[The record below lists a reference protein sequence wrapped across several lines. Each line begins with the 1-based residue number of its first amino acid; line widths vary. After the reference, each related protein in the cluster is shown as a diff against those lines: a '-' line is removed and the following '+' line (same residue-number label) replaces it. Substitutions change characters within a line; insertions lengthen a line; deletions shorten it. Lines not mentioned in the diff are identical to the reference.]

1 MTRLSYCGKRLS
13 DYYASDPMFE
23 LAIIIP
29 HYNDL
34 DRLLR
39 CLEALMPQLD
49 PQVELVVVDNA
60 STVDLAPL
68 HAAWPGLRVLSEPR
82 KGAAEARN
90 RGVAETTAEMLLFID
105 SDCIPAAD
113 WLATARRLSKGCD
126 LIGGEVSVFDE
137 TPAPRSGAEAFETV
151 FAFNFRRYIEEEN
164 FSGSGNLL
172 TRRDVF
178 EKTGPFRTGV
188 SEDMDWCHR
197 AIAQGFSLRYE
208 ETLQVSHPSRQDWAA
223 LRRKWKRVT
232 EEQFG
237 VNGNTPAARL
247 KWALRAALMPASI
260 LAHIAKVLRHPS
272 LRDGG
277 ERWRALQTLAH
288 LRLQRM
294 LWMLAQAATGRP

>member
-1 MTRLSYCGKRLS
+1 
-13 DYYASDPMFE
+13 MFDT
-23 LAIIIP
+23 AIIIP
-29 HYNDL
+29 HYNDIT
-34 DRLLR
+34 RLIR
-39 CLEALMPQLD
+39 CLDALMPQLD
-49 PQVELVVVDNA
+49 SEVELVVVDNN
-60 STVDLAPL
+60 STIDLSPL
-68 HAAWPGLRVLSEPR
+68 YATWPKLRVLVEPR

-90 RGVAETTAEMLLFID
+90 RGVAETTAKMLLFID
-105 SDCIPAAD
+105 SDCVPAED
-113 WLATARRLSKGCD
+113 WLATARRLASNCD

-197 AIAQGFSLRYE
+197 AIAQGFVLRYE
-208 ETLQVSHPSRQDWAA
+208 ETLRVSHPSRQDWTA

-237 VNGNTPAARL
+237 LYGNNPLARL
-247 KWALRAALMPASI
+247 KWALRALLMPVSAI
-260 LAHIAKVLRHPS
+260 AHMPRVLCHPA
-272 LRDGG
+272 LRGRG
-277 ERWRALQTLAH
+277 ERSAALQTLLR

-294 LWMLAQAATGRP
+294 GWMLVQAWRGTS